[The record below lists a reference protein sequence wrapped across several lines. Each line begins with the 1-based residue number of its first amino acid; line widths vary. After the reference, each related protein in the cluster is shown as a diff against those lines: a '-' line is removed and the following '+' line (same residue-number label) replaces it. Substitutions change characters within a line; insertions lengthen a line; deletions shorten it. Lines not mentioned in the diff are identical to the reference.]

1 MNWTDEIHILRR
13 IVALLLALADL
24 AERAGSVP
32 RAARCR
38 ALGILR
44 QALASASVAGPA
56 RGLGAPVAIVG
67 GPLET
72 VGAPG
77 VASDDDPAAAASLA
91 GCLRALA
98 LAWAHLLAWM
108 ERMAA
113 RPARDCPPRPPC
125 ALALGSALAAPPL
138 PRLDSS

>member
-56 RGLGAPVAIVG
+56 RGLGAP
-67 GPLET
+67 LET

-108 ERMAA
+108 ERLAA